1 METII
6 NNAITAAQNLMAA
19 RQQIKALEEHEQTLQ
34 TKFAEAIFA
43 DAIAQPS
50 RVLRLDTY
58 WRTTGLLPMD
68 MMRMVNDALQGTENP
83 DYSALYLMH
92 HPVKR
97 RYMEFDENGNPSG
110 KVIERTEEVSIIVN
124 LGAVKLSNNPD
135 VKPVLGAPSLIETA
149 PLCQN
154 KSCYY
159 LRNNTPCHTK
169 PEDQWKC
176 RSNWATIQ
184 KLIDKILDQQ

>member
-1 METII
+1 METI
-6 NNAITAAQNLMAA
+6 NNAITAAQNLMAS

-34 TKFAEAIFA
+34 AKFAESIFA

-68 MMRMVNDALQGTENP
+68 MMRMVNDALSGTENS
-83 DYSALYLMH
+83 DYKALYLMH
-92 HPVKR
+92 HPIRR

-110 KVIERTEEVSIIVN
+110 KIIERTEEVSIIVN
-124 LGAVKLSNNPD
+124 LGAVKLPEGSD
-135 VKPVLGAPSLIETA
+135 EKPVLGAISLVETA
-149 PLCQN
+149 PLCKN

-159 LRNNTPCHTK
+159 LRNNTQCSTAA
-169 PEDQWKC
+169 EDRWKC

-184 KLIDKILDQQ
+184 KLIDQILNQQ